1 MVKLG
6 DRVRVKDRVWGM
18 GGYGTVGTLENGEWV
33 GTPDPDDGSW
43 PVTLD
48 GGKVTRLF
56 EDEVYV
62 VRELAPLADSER
74 TRA

>member
-18 GGYGTVGTLENGEWV
+18 GGYGTVGKLENGEWV
-33 GTPDPDDGSW
+33 GSPDPDDGSW

-48 GGKVTRLF
+48 GGKATRLF

-62 VRELAPLADSER
+62 VRELGFVRDVS
-74 TRA
+74 